1 MDPIINHRKIK
12 GMIKLVKK
20 AAMAFAAG
28 NVLVLTGLVSGIV
41 SQAGQWEQDHLGI
54 WSYRYSDG
62 DLLKDGWYW
71 IDGDMDGTAE
81 CYCFDSQGNMY
92 QNTTTPDGY
101 QVDPWGAWMTEEG
114 TQTKTMDRELT
125 GIPLGMALLSDST
138 LVNKWS
144 DYRLLIPPDSD
155 ISIVSEYRDE
165 EARGQNYYDIG
176 TAATAEYGGYSL
188 FIWYHKD
195 NDPQIPAGDQMRK
208 HNYDLIHEYRYPGP
222 FVETERVIGGHGFSG
237 FKYKAWGYGHQN
249 FTRKIDDMVMEMA
262 FSYPDN
268 PECEEMTERF
278 IDSIQGG
285 RN

>member
-1 MDPIINHRKIK
+1 
-12 GMIKLVKK
+12 
-20 AAMAFAAG
+20 MA
-28 NVLVLTGLVSGIV
+28 VYRETIGLMSVSYT
-41 SQAGQWEQDHLGI
+41 HLDV
-54 WSYRYSDG
+54 YKR
-62 DLLKDGWYW
+62 
-71 IDGDMDGTAE
+71 
-81 CYCFDSQGNMY
+81 Q
-92 QNTTTPDGY
+92 DGY

-237 FKYKAWGYGHQN
+237 FKYKAWGYGLSLIH
-249 FTRKIDDMVMEMA
+249 IWVG
-262 FSYPDN
+262 P
-268 PECEEMTERF
+268 CENHTGVKSPWSWAASRPCFAHIYKEPLL
-278 IDSIQGG
+278 
-285 RN
+285 